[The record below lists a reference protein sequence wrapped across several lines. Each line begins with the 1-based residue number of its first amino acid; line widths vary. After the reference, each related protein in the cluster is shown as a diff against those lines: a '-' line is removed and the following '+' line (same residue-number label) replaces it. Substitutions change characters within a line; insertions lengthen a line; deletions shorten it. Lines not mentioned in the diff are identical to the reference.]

1 MTTKK
6 GVPRGPKKEQAEE
19 SHKNT
24 IIWIQMK
31 NGMGIQNKQIAEMF
45 GVSEGHVSRSIN
57 AFYKKMQDAFG
68 PEYQEIVNEMISQ
81 SKKGTE
87 VANRN
92 NQEVSTDTRG
102 ASFSPGSLEKLT
114 PSENLLATISMDQA
128 TKMAYAAGVVPA
140 QAIEL
145 VARGLKRDD
154 GRSREERG
162 NDFIKG
168 GSLLFGLAFGLLE
181 GYQAMSE
188 KNDKTTTINNGEEIE

>member
-1 MTTKK
+1 
-6 GVPRGPKKEQAEE
+6 
-19 SHKNT
+19 
-24 IIWIQMK
+24 MK

-81 SKKGTE
+81 SKKGTA
-87 VANRN
+87 VATSQSQQLSNT
-92 NQEVSTDTRG
+92 QG
-102 ASFSPGSLEKLT
+102 AGGSFAPGSLEKLT
-114 PSENLLATISMDQA
+114 PSENILATISMDQA
-128 TKMAYAAGVVPA
+128 TKMAYTAGVVPA

-188 KNDKTTTINNGEEIE
+188 KTEKPKTIDNGEEL